1 MDLLSRSTS
10 SATQCYNHLLAIYF
24 AQAIYLTS
32 PVSFQAVPTASLTSL
47 HYWDYLHSTVLYL
60 YCDFVEM
67 RATKNTIY
75 SAYGYCSADSINC
88 WNWVLV
94 KIWLYFLN
102 FSWEWLATF
111 CTNFSSVS
119 HHSGIL
125 RGRLVFPLICE
136 SFFILSSRVPTGPLS
151 QPTFCPTKNL
161 VTSSHN
167 WKINRTPKTTLY
179 CV

>member
-136 SFFILSSRVPTGPLS
+136 SFLFFLLGFRQVRSHS
-151 QPTFCPTKNL
+151 QHFVL
-161 VTSSHN
+161 Q
-167 WKINRTPKTTLY
+167 RTLWPVHIIEK
-179 CV
+179 